1 MENPQQ
7 EDEVNKNTASQSVQS
22 SNKTTGGIIASAK
35 APERTPTTTEVNP
48 ETDTVE
54 SRLNNLTAKGSTYTN
69 LAKKDAMRNANTRGL
84 INSSMAGA
92 AGTEAAIREARPI
105 AEADAKTYN
114 ETRLNNQN
122 ITNQFESNRQSADLN
137 METAAQQSALNIGEA
152 NNQSALSNEENTL
165 LNELSMKRDSNLSS
179 LTQEEAEQLNA
190 LEMRRDAAS
199 SELSINEANIQTAN
213 EIKRDENSARLN
225 DISDALRSALTN
237 EENSFSADLDL
248 RNQQILDNDKLSD
261 EVKLRYVTAI
271 ESIITNANNQV
282 NEISLSDRSPEAQA
296 GAIQT
301 LQDNRDAQ
309 ISVYQDLLDGMEGW
323 NWSSDFTQDNVTP
336 TNAIPNGAI
345 ADDSTIG
352 YHWPIGSAEYNRQY
366 GIRDDNYD

>member
-7 EDEVNKNTASQSVQS
+7 EDLIKPETASQSVKSQ
-22 SNKTTGGIIASAK
+22 NTTTGGIIASAK
-35 APERTPTTTEVNP
+35 APERTPTTTEVNA

-54 SRLNNLTAKGSTYTN
+54 GRLNNLTANGSTYTN
-69 LAKKDAMRNANTRGL
+69 LAKKDAIRNSNSRGL
-84 INSSMAGA
+84 INSSMSAA

-105 AEADAKTYN
+105 AEADAKAYN
-114 ETRLNNQN
+114 DTRLNNQN

-165 LNELSMKRDSNLSS
+165 LNELSMRRDNNSSS
-179 LTQEEAEQLNA
+179 LTQEEAAQLNQ

-199 SELSINEANIQTAN
+199 SDLSINESNNQTEN
-213 EIKRDENSARLN
+213 DIRRDENSARLN
-225 DISDALRSALTN
+225 DVSDALRSALTN
-237 EENSFSADLDL
+237 EENEFSADLDL

-296 GAIQT
+296 SAIQT

-336 TNAIPNGAI
+336 TNQIPRGAV
-345 ADDSTIG
+345 ADNSTIG
-352 YHWPIGSAEYNRQY
+352 YHWPIGSAEYNSQY
-366 GIRDDNYD
+366 GIDDDYD